1 MNNLE
6 QAKITRNE
14 GMETFL
20 NQNSNTFKSDV
31 AMSALVTKFINNKKN
46 VTDIAKLMGAD
57 NSGFS
62 QNKVDAKFD
71 MGDFASVLCGTAQV
85 KLDELGKHDAS
96 VQLHDAITYYTS
108 PADAEAAARAQ
119 AAHDVMI
126 ANLAD
131 LSPDYVKQDELDSLQ
146 TLITTFTGT
155 QGTSQAVRSAT
166 PAVTAQFKS
175 NIKQTDNDAQNLV
188 KLARKY
194 KATNKSFFDALVAV
208 CKTPAVAVHHTNVD
222 VVVKNNATN
231 TAIVGAIA
239 TLSNSKKTATSID
252 TGFLH
257 FEQVSGGQCHTNH

>member
-1 MNNLE
+1 
-6 QAKITRNE
+6 
-14 GMETFL
+14 
-20 NQNSNTFKSDV
+20 
-31 AMSALVTKFINNKKN
+31 
-46 VTDIAKLMGAD
+46 
-57 NSGFS
+57 
-62 QNKVDAKFD
+62 
-71 MGDFASVLCGTAQV
+71 
-85 KLDELGKHDAS
+85 
-96 VQLHDAITYYTS
+96 
-108 PADAEAAARAQ
+108 
-119 AAHDVMI
+119 
-126 ANLAD
+126 
-131 LSPDYVKQDELDSLQ
+131 LQ

-257 FEQVSGGQCHTNH
+257 FEQVSGGNATLTINATGYKPFSILIHINSGKDNSFNVAMEAL